1 MKSFIRWTVVFS
13 LVVFL
18 VGTPTNWAQESHMP
32 PLDCE
37 NDRSVGACMGELL
50 DLQLDTID
58 EVEGMLM
65 DMKAMNIF
73 SFSPEMAAQR
83 GAMEEDL
90 FARINTLRNEHGR
103 AMAANGATKDSEFDE
118 MLEQSDMEKGKNCK
132 LSDKNFVDSL
142 RNDDGELD
150 AASYESIGLRPDGL
164 DAGNSKFNNGK
175 CDIFTAMIDNP
186 GGDDDGDM
194 VRVNERKENMCE
206 KACKEKMVGG
216 MPQMGQSKD
225 RFVDSMLDAI
235 STAQGAK
242 QVLSAQ
248 KGRMSE
254 LRYRL
259 ADLKAATENFQLSR
273 ATAGPVDPCAPGAPG
288 ASASLLLTDTFNTEK
303 LIFDIVITTFDGVL
317 IIAHIVAQVL
327 DTVADVAENP
337 CRQTAVGFN
346 GSTAC
351 IPPDVVKG
359 IAGGIADLLEGIKD
373 LLEDGQSI
381 VEDVVAISI
390 TDAEI
395 ADANL
400 PDESQFCSKQIRDE
414 FVEPDG
420 AIVILQ
426 ADVTG
431 LKVAAGDTATEL
443 TAIKAELAVL
453 KSLLE
458 TNRELLLTPHGQ
470 RKKP

>member
-1 MKSFIRWTVVFS
+1 M
-13 LVVFL
+13 
-18 VGTPTNWAQESHMP
+18 PP

-50 DLQLDTID
+50 DVQLGTID

-90 FARINTLRNEHGR
+90 FARIQTLRNEHGR
-103 AMAANGATKDSEFDE
+103 AMAANEATTDSEFDE
-118 MLEQSDMEKGKNCK
+118 MLAQADMEQGKNCK
-132 LSDKNFVDSL
+132 FSDKNFVDSL
-142 RNDDGELD
+142 RNDDGDLD

-164 DAGNSKFNNGK
+164 DAANSKFNNGK
-175 CDIFTAMIDNP
+175 CDIFTAIIDNP
-186 GGDDDGDM
+186 GEPDDGDM

-206 KACKEKMVGG
+206 KVCKEKMVNG

-225 RFVDSMLDAI
+225 RFVGGMLDAI

-242 QVLSAQ
+242 KVLSAQ
-248 KGRMSE
+248 RGRMSE

-259 ADLKAATENFQLSR
+259 ADLKVATENFQLSR

-359 IAGGIADLLEGIKD
+359 IAGGIVGVLEGVKD
-373 LLEDGQSI
+373 LLGDGQAI

-395 ADANL
+395 AAADLA
-400 PDESQFCSKQIRDE
+400 DESQFCSKQIRDE
-414 FVEPDG
+414 FVGPDG

-426 ADVTG
+426 GDVTG
-431 LKVAAGDTATEL
+431 LKVAAGQTANEL
-443 TAIKAELAVL
+443 AAIKIQLAL
-453 KSLLE
+453 MMSLLE